1 MSQKSSIL
9 SQDIYHRIY
18 CYAKRNVAPLLIA
31 HTLNLPVKTVEN
43 IVEKLAANKQLQPLQ
58 KTSEKSKSPD
68 VVIGTTADD
77 EQFLDVFIFAKTRHL
92 VLDISGTLDKHN
104 LQKLSD
110 EVTKLKSSELRAIAI
125 KLTDIKMIDED
136 GFAALLSMHL
146 EFKKMGKFTAILDP
160 SPEADAFLQKSGN
173 EKKIPIFGTES
184 AFEAKAFR

>member
-18 CYAKRNVAPLLIA
+18 WYAKRKVDPLLIA

-43 IVEKLAANKQLQPLQ
+43 IVEKLAANKQLQSLH
-58 KTSEKSKSPD
+58 KTSAKSNEPD
-68 VVIGTTADD
+68 LPIAEVIDN
-77 EQFLDVFIFAKTRHL
+77 EHFLDVFIFAKTRHL
-92 VLDISGTLDKHN
+92 VLDISGSLDRHN

-160 SPEADAFLQKSGN
+160 SPVADAFLQRTGN
-173 EKKIPIFGTES
+173 DKKIHIFGTES